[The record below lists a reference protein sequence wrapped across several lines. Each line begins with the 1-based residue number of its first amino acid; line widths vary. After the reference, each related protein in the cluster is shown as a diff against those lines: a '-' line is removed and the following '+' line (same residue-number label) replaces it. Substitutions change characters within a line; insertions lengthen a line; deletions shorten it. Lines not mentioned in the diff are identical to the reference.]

1 MKPQDK
7 EKPVRNPGVDV
18 GDEVYINHADGPCAG
33 KVVAH
38 GEHGATVDVDGKRHK
53 VGWKHILG
61 AKKRAVQHYNVID
74 QGEDGMIVED
84 AAGMR
89 RYITVAPEARE
100 DKMMVKAFGG
110 NRLVLFA
117 KAAKPDGPLKKD
129 PDTKDEPKGE
139 FGSHNVA
146 AGDRLHFE
154 AGDFKGSGEVVGDTG
169 KTGAH
174 VKDSSGRVHQIH
186 WGEVKKHEKAS
197 SKEQS

>member
-1 MKPQDK
+1 MKPQAK
-7 EKPVRNPGVDV
+7 EKPVQNPGVDV
-18 GDEVYINHADGPCAG
+18 GDEVYINHVKGPRAG

-38 GEHGATVDVDGKRHK
+38 GEHGATVDVDGTRHK

-74 QGEDGMIVED
+74 EGEDGMIVED

-100 DKMMVKAFGG
+100 DKMIVKALGG

-117 KAAKPDGPLKKD
+117 KAEKADGPLKQAPEKE
-129 PDTKDEPKGE
+129 EPKVE
-139 FGSHNVA
+139 FGAHNVA

-186 WGEVKKHEKAS
+186 WGEVKKHEKRADPDES
-197 SKEQS
+197 